1 MPRSVQQSIP
11 IDRIYADGVWQ
22 SENVFSLMWQIS
34 DINYAMQSDAA
45 KQNILTQLG
54 TVYAGIPADCWMQ
67 VCIVSQRMDE
77 KAFARDVLYHREN
90 DGFDALR
97 AERNRQIKANA
108 RENGNVVQHKY
119 IIVSTNKPGVKEARE
134 RFVQVQGHLLSA
146 FSALECAVTPLD
158 NRARLEVLHKFFRIS
173 EEGRFNFDFDN
184 CAKLGQDFRDSI
196 APDCIRFCKKHI
208 EIEDFYAKCMTISEY
223 PQQLDD
229 KFISALLQQ
238 VPYIVLSIDIEP
250 VETEDA
256 FKEIDNAQMKTDAE
270 KVRFNKKSVE
280 NLDFTSSVP
289 QRTQEQDRIIASI
302 RKEMTENDQQMFLSL
317 LTVTYFADTLEDLA
331 LETDAL
337 KTTAANYNCRFT
349 ELYFQQE
356 RAFNTA
362 MPYGLRRIES
372 VRTMLTKSLTALV
385 PFNTQEI
392 LTPGGICYGRNAVTG
407 NLIIGLRTS
416 LVNGNAMVVAT
427 SGGGK
432 SMFVKLEILMLYLRF
447 NPIVRTVIMSFFK
460 VESLT
465 ASTSTWS
472 FYGLQNYFKILRNAG
487 FISSM
492 KNMVMIWLVGG
503 IITMCLSMLM
513 AVILT
518 SGIRGAKFFKA
529 AIYMPNIISAVA
541 LATMWIQ
548 YVFNYDYGLLNQI
561 VKAFGGENVRWLG
574 TDLIFW
580 AMMIAFIFGS
590 VGYYMLIF
598 ISGIEGIP
606 QDLYE
611 AATIDGANI
620 FDRFFQITLP
630 LLKGVIRTCV
640 TFWSIN
646 ATTFFL
652 WTKMFSPINTE
663 TATIVPVVYL
673 YDTVFGGKG
682 VVERDAGAGAAVG
695 VVLTLIIIAVYVI
708 TNLILKDSDLEY

>member
-1 MPRSVQQSIP
+1 MKKNKTMI
-11 IDRIYADGVWQ
+11 
-22 SENVFSLMWQIS
+22 FLF
-34 DINYAMQSDAA
+34 
-45 KQNILTQLG
+45 ILP
-54 TVYAGIPADCWMQ
+54 TVLC
-67 VCIVSQRMDE
+67 
-77 KAFARDVLYHREN
+77 
-90 DGFDALR
+90 
-97 AERNRQIKANA
+97 
-108 RENGNVVQHKY
+108 
-119 IIVSTNKPGVKEARE
+119 
-134 RFVQVQGHLLSA
+134 LL
-146 FSALECAVTPLD
+146 FMYV
-158 NRARLEVLHKFFRIS
+158 
-173 EEGRFNFDFDN
+173 
-184 CAKLGQDFRDSI
+184 
-196 APDCIRFCKKHI
+196 
-208 EIEDFYAKCMTISEY
+208 Y
-223 PQQLDD
+223 P
-229 KFISALLQQ
+229 
-238 VPYIVLSIDIEP
+238 V
-250 VETEDA
+250 
-256 FKEIDNAQMKTDAE
+256 
-270 KVRFNKKSVE
+270 
-280 NLDFTSSVP
+280 
-289 QRTQEQDRIIASI
+289 
-302 RKEMTENDQQMFLSL
+302 
-317 LTVTYFADTLEDLA
+317 
-331 LETDAL
+331 
-337 KTTAANYNCRFT
+337 
-349 ELYFQQE
+349 
-356 RAFNTA
+356 
-362 MPYGLRRIES
+362 
-372 VRTMLTKSLTALV
+372 
-385 PFNTQEI
+385 
-392 LTPGGICYGRNAVTG
+392 
-407 NLIIGLRTS
+407 
-416 LVNGNAMVVAT
+416 
-427 SGGGK
+427 
-432 SMFVKLEILMLYLRF
+432 
-447 NPIVRTVIMSFFK
+447 VRTVIMSFFK

-465 ASTSTWS
+465 ATTSTWS

-541 LATMWIQ
+541 LATMWMQ
-548 YVFNYDYGLLNQI
+548 Y
-561 VKAFGGENVRWLG
+561 VRWLG

-652 WTKMFSPINTE
+652 WTKMFSHINTE